1 MSGAQSGGG
10 VPFGP
15 PPALCEHNKRP
26 QQAVYCPSAE
36 HRTLAVKLPC
46 QLTGDGAAGRVAGRT
61 LGRYQQ
67 YLYISIA

>member
-15 PPALCEHNKRP
+15 PPALCEHNNRP
-26 QQAVYCPSAE
+26 QQAVHCPSAG
-36 HRTLAVKLPC
+36 HLMLAVKLPVSS
-46 QLTGDGAAGRVAGRT
+46 DADSAPGRVAGT

>member
-15 PPALCEHNKRP
+15 PPALCEHNNRP
-26 QQAVYCPSAE
+26 RKLFMPVSGTP
-36 HRTLAVKLPC
+36 HLAVKLPW
-46 QLTGDGAAGRVAGRT
+46 QLRGDGAPGRVAART
-61 LGRYQQ
+61 LCRYQQ